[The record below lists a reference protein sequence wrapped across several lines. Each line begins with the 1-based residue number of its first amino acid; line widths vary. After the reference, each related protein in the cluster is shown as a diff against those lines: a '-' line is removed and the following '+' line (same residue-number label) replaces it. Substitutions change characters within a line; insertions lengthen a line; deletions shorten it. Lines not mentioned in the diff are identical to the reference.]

1 MEFLKHYFKNI
12 QFLSLSLSLF
22 LYIHKNSNKKWRNF
36 CFDGKEFE
44 IIQFACVDFSFVFLH
59 SVVFTRAESTPESFH
74 VLCISISLFQS
85 KLKQPNH
92 PKSSQIIPNHPKS
105 SIRLCTNQSTPGLNL
120 FRWDFPDN
128 ADDGPEMALPVA
140 APSTWFTD
148 SVSFDGVS
156 LLRVPPDILTLI
168 YLFIYIFMYV
178 AIELMIGAVLMKW
191 ANSWKWVGWGQT
203 SAFMRYWH
211 GPA

>member
-1 MEFLKHYFKNI
+1 MKEFLFWWEGIWNNSI
-12 QFLSLSLSLF
+12 CLCWFLVCISPLCRVYTCWEHTRIISCSLYL
-22 LYIHKNSNKKWRNF
+22 N
-36 CFDGKEFE
+36 
-44 IIQFACVDFSFVFLH
+44 FSFPIE
-59 SVVFTRAESTPESFH
+59 TKTT
-74 VLCISISLFQS
+74 
-85 KLKQPNH
+85 
-92 PKSSQIIPNHPKS
+92 KS

>member
-105 SIRLCTNQSTPGLNL
+105 SQNHTMNFEWIRLQGS
-120 FRWDFPDN
+120 
-128 ADDGPEMALPVA
+128 
-140 APSTWFTD
+140 D
-148 SVSFDGVS
+148 SAENKS
-156 LLRVPPDILTLI
+156 LI
-168 YLFIYIFMYV
+168 YN
-178 AIELMIGAVLMKW
+178 K
-191 ANSWKWVGWGQT
+191 NPGWTRTQIAKRIQGRIPQV
-203 SAFMRYWH
+203 
-211 GPA
+211 PC